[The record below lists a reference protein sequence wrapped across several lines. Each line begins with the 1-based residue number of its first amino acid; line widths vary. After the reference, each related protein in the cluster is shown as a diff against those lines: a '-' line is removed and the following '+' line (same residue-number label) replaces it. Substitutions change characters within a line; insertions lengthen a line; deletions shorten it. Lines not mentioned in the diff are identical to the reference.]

1 MNNNRSGT
9 SQLSM
14 SVPKLRALLHE
25 AYKAGRDSA
34 ARDDPSTPGVVAR
47 DLDAERLAYVKQVII
62 DLNWR

>member
-34 ARDDPSTPGVVAR
+34 DRDDPSTPGITGR
-47 DLDAERLAYVKQVII
+47 DLDAERREYIKQVII

>member
-25 AYKAGRDSA
+25 AYKAGRVSVVCDPDSVNA
-34 ARDDPSTPGVVAR
+34 PTADNEAK
-47 DLDAERLAYVKQVII
+47 RLAYIKQVII

>member
-25 AYKAGRDSA
+25 AHKAGRYQDMA
-34 ARDDPSTPGVVAR
+34 ICTVEQAEA
-47 DLDAERLAYVKQVII
+47 DAKIRREYIKQVII